1 MDTVKIG
8 KYIAAKRKALGLTQ
22 AQVAGKLGMSD
33 KSVSKWERGVCLPDV
48 SVYLELCEILGISLN
63 EFFAGED
70 IEQSRIEKKS
80 EENLLGVAEDGKAH
94 KRRLKAV
101 IAALAALCA
110 VVTGILIYR
119 SVSSEI
125 SQVNYIEPLAAD
137 SAEMNIA
144 ELLSDADGAFLYH
157 YAVDKGYGEM
167 TLSLSVYRKGEP
179 ERKEI
184 IGAVGLPDSGET
196 KEGMIAVVPDF
207 DNGKVKLIAAGGGLK
222 YSVKFDILEDVSDR
236 AWFGRGATQ
245 INGRTDIL
253 PDKEQVIL
261 ALIYGR
267 NGISE
272 VSVSEIAESAAQGE
286 NDYVYALSICFGSR

>member
-8 KYIAAKRKALGLTQ
+8 KYIAAKRKELGLTQ
-22 AQVAGKLGMSD
+22 AQVAGKLNMSD

-137 SAEMNIA
+137 STEMNIA

-157 YAVDKGYGEM
+157 YAVDKGFNEM

-236 AWFGRGATQ
+236 DWFGRGATQ

-267 NGISE
+267 NGVSE

-286 NDYVYALSICFGSR
+286 NDYVYALSICFGGR